1 MITIK
6 TDKLIESE
14 ELFTSF
20 NEEVERIRKEV
31 AELEKAKASLLSQLE
46 DINKRGLLLTGK
58 LDQAEKDLDRVTSVV
73 TTANEAWDQQLKEQD
88 KMTRKRLNDERVTYY
103 RKGHNAALESIN
115 DPNRKRRPR
124 SVSEAIAAARVKKML
139 GEEKKNAKN

>member
-31 AELEKAKASLLSQLE
+31 SELEKAKASLLSQLE

-73 TTANEAWDQQLKEQD
+73 TTANEA
-88 KMTRKRLNDERVTYY
+88 
-103 RKGHNAALESIN
+103 
-115 DPNRKRRPR
+115 
-124 SVSEAIAAARVKKML
+124 
-139 GEEKKNAKN
+139 

>member
-73 TTANEAWDQQLKEQD
+73 TTANEA
-88 KMTRKRLNDERVTYY
+88 
-103 RKGHNAALESIN
+103 
-115 DPNRKRRPR
+115 
-124 SVSEAIAAARVKKML
+124 
-139 GEEKKNAKN
+139 

>member
-31 AELEKAKASLLSQLE
+31 EELEKAKASLLSQLE

-58 LDQAEKDLDRVTSVV
+58 LGQAEKDFDRVTAVV
-73 TTANEAWDQQLKEQD
+73 TAANEA
-88 KMTRKRLNDERVTYY
+88 
-103 RKGHNAALESIN
+103 
-115 DPNRKRRPR
+115 
-124 SVSEAIAAARVKKML
+124 
-139 GEEKKNAKN
+139 